1 MAKQMF
7 RRGTTQRLKTG
18 QLITTIVV
26 RIGGVKVAIQNLV
39 VSKIEAP
46 KKPIEKKVI

>member
-1 MAKQMF
+1 MKNQARKGF
-7 RRGTTQRLKTG
+7 TQRLKTG

-39 VSKIEAP
+39 VNKIEAP
-46 KKPIEKKVI
+46 KKPIEKKII